1 MLSRDLTRY
10 INQKRSLGFKFSSQ
24 DVVLRSF
31 VTFATERGDRYIR
44 NARVL
49 AWAAQA
55 SSPEHRRTRLLTVR
69 RFALTLHAENV
80 RHQVPATDALG
91 QATAKRRTPYIYSP
105 QEIARL
111 LCAAAAL
118 EPVGSIR
125 PIMYAT
131 LLGLIAATGIRIAEA
146 LALQLDDV
154 TADGLVIRE
163 SKFRKSRLLPLH
175 GTTRQALDKYLI
187 ARRDVGAD
195 RALFISVAGKSP
207 HYNSVR
213 GVFLH
218 LLDRTKLRK
227 ANAGRDPRIH
237 DLRHS
242 FASKAVT
249 DGEGLSMIGKLLGHR
264 MAQTTA
270 RYAHL
275 DDDPLRRASQAI
287 AGRIAS
293 ALSGERKATVE
304 FSVDRRL

>member
-111 LCAAAAL
+111 LCAAAACDGGAY
-118 EPVGSIR
+118 ER
-125 PIMYAT
+125 PGAR
-131 LLGLIAATGIRIAEA
+131 LCASRGRA
-146 LALQLDDV
+146 LAELCGRGRTPECQL
-154 TADGLVIRE
+154 
-163 SKFRKSRLLPLH
+163 
-175 GTTRQALDKYLI
+175 
-187 ARRDVGAD
+187 ARR
-195 RALFISVAGKSP
+195 
-207 HYNSVR
+207 
-213 GVFLH
+213 
-218 LLDRTKLRK
+218 
-227 ANAGRDPRIH
+227 AGR
-237 DLRHS
+237 
-242 FASKAVT
+242 
-249 DGEGLSMIGKLLGHR
+249 LG
-264 MAQTTA
+264 
-270 RYAHL
+270 
-275 DDDPLRRASQAI
+275 RRAA
-287 AGRIAS
+287 AGRPGGDVRRA
-293 ALSGERKATVE
+293 GEQCGP
-304 FSVDRRL
+304 